1 MALFALYAMALFL
14 GACLGFESRY
24 SVARLYVGRAIA
36 PETFL
41 QKHHR
46 GMQDAITDPSGN
58 VLFYVGHAAIAIIL
72 VVSGWYF
79 YWAHIVGLIGICCI
93 AAAITIS
100 VMPAPDDLRYA
111 YKIMGNLA
119 KREANYRKEND
130 LMRAD
135 AAKRVRAD
143 IAALIAMRELKN
155 EKENNSSPL
164 HSQKIGPV
172 NTEEDQRLVAAYEAA
187 IREKR
192 SRGD

>member
-1 MALFALYAMALFL
+1 MALLALYAVALSL
-14 GACLGFESRY
+14 GVCLGIESRY
-24 SVARLYVGRAIA
+24 SVARLYVGRAIVS
-36 PETFL
+36 ETFL
-41 QKHHR
+41 QKRPR

-58 VLFYVGHAAIAIIL
+58 VLYYLGLAAFAVTL

-79 YWAHIVGLIGICCI
+79 HWAHVVGLIGTCCI

-100 VMPAPDDLRYA
+100 VLPAPDDLRYA

-135 AAKRVRAD
+135 ATKRVRAD
-143 IAALIAMRELKN
+143 IAAMIAMKELN
-155 EKENNSSPL
+155 SVGENSSSPL

-172 NTEEDQRLVAAYEAA
+172 NTEEDQRLVAACEAA